1 MGLDM
6 YFSRRTYV
14 GKLKSTKDSD
24 DRWSERDV
32 NNMELKFDD
41 ADLSHV
47 KLKNVRYI
55 EEVFGE
61 FRKFNAL
68 HAYVVENFASGV
80 DNCETIYLD
89 IDNLIQIQ
97 EVLSLV
103 KESLSIGDKVIAG
116 QTLPPKEGFFFGNT
130 EIDKWYEQD
139 VNEAV
144 EVFGKIIEEH
154 SIVGYNASYTYQ
166 ASW

>member
-14 GKLKSTKDSD
+14 GKLKNTKDSD
-24 DRWSERDV
+24 GNWSERDV

-41 ADLSHV
+41 ADLSHIN
-47 KLKNVRYI
+47 LKNVRYI

-68 HAYVVENFASGV
+68 HAYVVDNFASGV
-80 DNCETIYLD
+80 DDCQMIYLG
-89 IDNLIQIQ
+89 IDDLIQIQ
-97 EVLSLV
+97 EVLCLV
-103 KESLSIGDKVIAG
+103 KESLSIGDKVIAE
-116 QTLPPKEGFFFGNT
+116 QTLPPQEGFFFGST
-130 EIDKWYEQD
+130 EIDNWYEQD
-139 VNEAV
+139 VKEAV
-144 EVFGKIIEEH
+144 EVFNKIIEEH
-154 SIVGYNASYTYQ
+154 SIVGHNASYSYQ

>member
-14 GKLKSTKDSD
+14 GKLKNTKDSD
-24 DRWSERDV
+24 DRWNERDV

-47 KLKNVRYI
+47 NLKNVRYI

-68 HAYVVENFASGV
+68 HGYVVDNFGGGRDECQV
-80 DNCETIYLD
+80 IYLD
-89 IDNLIQIQ
+89 IDDLIQIH
-97 EVLSLV
+97 EMLSLV

-116 QTLPPKEGFFFGNT
+116 QHCHQKKVSSSVATR
-130 EIDKWYEQD
+130 
-139 VNEAV
+139 
-144 EVFGKIIEEH
+144 
-154 SIVGYNASYTYQ
+154 
-166 ASW
+166 